1 MDQNVQ
7 NFTPEKNPVSNTNEI
22 LQKSSTNRCYLFVC
36 FSFIR
41 VRVKERISSPPGHVI
56 SQGVAPRARVVTC
69 RGGGGHKSLIGAGVS
84 KF

>member
-1 MDQNVQ
+1 M
-7 NFTPEKNPVSNTNEI
+7 FFYIKTLTLIPEGGFMVI
-22 LQKSSTNRCYLFVC
+22 LFI
-36 FSFIR
+36 FIR

-69 RGGGGHKSLIGAGVS
+69 RGGGSGGGGHKSLIGAGVS